1 MMRLKDVFELFD
13 IIRRSE
19 IENFLRKV
27 KIIGRER
34 KSILERDRKN
44 MRERYKISER

>member
-1 MMRLKDVFELFD
+1 MRMKDVFELFD
-13 IIRRSE
+13 IIRISE

-27 KIIGRER
+27 EMIGKER

-44 MRERYKISER
+44 MGER

>member
-1 MMRLKDVFELFD
+1 MMRMKDVFELFD
-13 IIRRSE
+13 IIRISE

-27 KIIGRER
+27 EMIGKER

-44 MRERYKISER
+44 MRER